1 MFNIVNMVLRTVRP
15 PPSDVP
21 RKNSNGFD
29 RRCGGTHATGALRF
43 ESHPTSPMQ
52 ATINDPRCIP
62 IKLDRPL
69 AIGDEIEYPVYT
81 TEQNGTWATLF
92 ARQEQLLPGRAAEE
106 FISGLDRLGL
116 SRTRIPALAE
126 VSRRLHRATKW
137 RLGRAPGLLDAGD
150 FFRYLS
156 QRVFPCTDYVR
167 RPDELDYT
175 PAPDCF
181 HDIFGHTPM
190 IVHPRFADFYQKI
203 GQAAVAC
210 TDATVMEGLT
220 RIYWFT
226 VEFGLIRNRD
236 GLRIYGNGI
245 ISSAG
250 ETRHCFEPAVA
261 KRPFLAEH
269 AAAQPYD
276 IWHFQDVL
284 FVIDSF
290 DQLEREFD
298 RWAKEHRLL

>member
-1 MFNIVNMVLRTVRP
+1 MFNIVNI
-15 PPSDVP
+15 VP
-21 RKNSNGFD
+21 RTKGSVRHDGPSKKLQRSVIGD
-29 RRCGGTHATGALRF
+29 AATFPRSPKRSR
-43 ESHPTSPMQ
+43 SHPTFPMQ
-52 ATINDPRCIP
+52 ATINDPRCVP
-62 IKLDRPL
+62 IKLDQPL
-69 AIGDEIEYPVYT
+69 AVGEEIAYPVYT
-81 TEQNGTWATLF
+81 AEQNRTWAKLF
-92 ARQEQLLPGRAAEE
+92 ARQKQLLPGRAAEE
-106 FISGLDRLGL
+106 FASGLDRLAL
-116 SRTRIPALAE
+116 SPDRIPALAE
-126 VSRRLHRATKW
+126 VSRRLQQATNWK
-137 RLGRAPGLLDAGD
+137 LGRAPGLLDATD
-150 FFRYLS
+150 FFRYLAR
-156 QRVFPCTDYVR
+156 RVFPCTDYVR

-203 GQAAVAC
+203 GLAAVAC
-210 TDATVMEGLT
+210 ADPTVMEGLT

-250 ETRHCFEPAVA
+250 ETLHCFESGVQ
-261 KRPFLAEH
+261 KRPFVPDDT
-269 AAAQPYD
+269 AAQPYD

-298 RWAKEHRLL
+298 SWAKQHHLL